1 MNLFDPQTL
10 LENLGSAAVFGA
22 ALIIFLE
29 TATVIGSFL
38 PGDSLLFLLGLS
50 LATWLS
56 TFPIYLAIPIVL
68 LAAFFGAQVGYWVG
82 KKLGPVLFQK
92 ERGFLLNQKTANRTK
107 EFFEKY
113 GNRAVILARF
123 VPILRALVPMF
134 AAIAKMPPKT
144 FIRLNALSAILWV
157 FGLMLSGYFLG
168 QIDFVK
174 KNIELMM
181 ISFAVLSSLPLP
193 FELLREHLSS
203 KRSNKHQR

>member
-1 MNLFDPQTL
+1 MNVFDPQTL

-82 KKLGPVLFQK
+82 NKLGPVLFQK

-157 FGLMLSGYFLG
+157 FGLLLSGYFLG

>member
-168 QIDFVK
+168 QIEFVK

>member
-1 MNLFDPQTL
+1 MNVFDPQTL

-203 KRSNKHQR
+203 KQSNKHQR

>member
-1 MNLFDPQTL
+1 MNVFDPQTL